1 MLLSVQLDKIKK
13 YMYNMK
19 QLNFKLEML
28 YINDKEYIRILDLL
42 QNKIFELNL
51 EEYVCK
57 NN

>member
-13 YMYNMK
+13 YIYNMK

>member
-1 MLLSVQLDKIKK
+1 
-13 YMYNMK
+13 MK

>member
-1 MLLSVQLDKIKK
+1 
-13 YMYNMK
+13 MK
-19 QLNFKLEML
+19 QLNSKLEML